1 MRINPTLFETFPRVW
16 KHPSST
22 IKPVSSPLATVT
34 SSAPFKARHLM
45 GSTSRTTEDMSK
57 AEFVEYGVETTQLNP
72 APGVELS
79 ESQKLLTGSV
89 LDLFAGRPT
98 VKKLSLW
105 TDDATFTDPL
115 TIAEGRKQYSA
126 QWYGLQAAF
135 SDIQRLSLSVL
146 SAGNPIELD
155 LKTLYKL
162 KGLGTEQTIASKVK
176 IHYDESSGKITKVED
191 RWNDEL
197 PDGAFKNALR
207 NLNSVVVP
215 AFVSVPKSEEE
226 EAKKQA
232 GQ

>member
-1 MRINPTLFETFPRVW
+1 
-16 KHPSST
+16 
-22 IKPVSSPLATVT
+22 
-34 SSAPFKARHLM
+34 M

-57 AEFVEYGVETTQLNP
+57 AQFVEYGVESTQINT

-79 ESQKLLTGSV
+79 ESQKLLTGCV
-89 LDLFAGRPT
+89 LDLFAGRPS

-105 TDDATFTDPL
+105 TDDATFADPL

-135 SDIQRLSLSVL
+135 SEIQRLSMSVL

-155 LKTLYKL
+155 LKTMYKV

-176 IHYDESSGKITKVED
+176 IYHEGDKITKVED
-191 RWNDEL
+191 RWNDQL
-197 PDGAFKNALR
+197 PESAFMKAMR

-226 EAKKQA
+226 EAKNQA